1 MGKILGYRTHESIER
16 AWKNP
21 WELLA
26 MLVAAAAVV
35 FVGSTLVDVDAITGQ
50 ATARFVNCGGQ
61 AYAFC
66 VVDGDTI
73 RFEGEKIRI
82 SDIDTPEVFSPQ
94 CASEAALGHRATQR
108 MQELLN
114 QGEVTLVRS
123 GSRDVDRYGRKLRV
137 VQRNGQSLGEILVA
151 EGLARR
157 WDGARRNWCG

>member
-1 MGKILGYRTHESIER
+1 
-16 AWKNP
+16 
-21 WELLA
+21 
-26 MLVAAAAVV
+26 MLVAAVAVV
-35 FVGSTLVDVDAITGQ
+35 FVGSTFVDVDAITGQ
-50 ATARFVNCGGQ
+50 ATAKFVNCNGQ
-61 AYAFC
+61 AHAFC

-82 SDIDTPEVFSPQ
+82 SDIDTPEVFSPK
-94 CASEAALGHRATQR
+94 CATEAALGRRATWR

-157 WDGARRNWCG
+157 WDGARRSWCG